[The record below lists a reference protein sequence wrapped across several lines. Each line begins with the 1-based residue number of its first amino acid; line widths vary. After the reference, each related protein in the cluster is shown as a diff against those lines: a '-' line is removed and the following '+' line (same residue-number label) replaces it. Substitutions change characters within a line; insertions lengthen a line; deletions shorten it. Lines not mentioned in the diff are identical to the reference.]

1 MLAYRKRLRHW
12 FAVVLQFCNAEPP
25 HRRAQALAVAV
36 WRMLRA
42 IVSGP
47 VPADVWRNRVR
58 KCGRC
63 PVRSDDWVCF
73 RQLSDGRMLGCR
85 CDLAFLCLSAA
96 PYPKGCWAHEIT
108 EHEGWPAYRYPSRW
122 AKIRAFFRFIR
133 GKPS

>member
-12 FAVVLQFCNAEPP
+12 LTVVLRFCNAEPWY
-25 HRRAQALAVAV
+25 RRGVALSTAV
-36 WRMLRA
+36 WRMLVA
-42 IVSGP
+42 IASGP
-47 VPADVWRNRVR
+47 VPADVWRDRIR

-73 RQLSDGRMLGCR
+73 RRTEHGQNLGCR
-85 CDLAFLCLSAA
+85 CDLTFLCMSAA

-108 EHEGWPAYRYPSRW
+108 EHEGWPAYRYPSRR
-122 AKIRAFFRFIR
+122 AKLRAFWRFIR